1 MLKKLKSSSS
11 LGKHQE
17 EEGEGEK
24 ERSMSPFEDPRNEM
38 VIPPMPLQGG
48 LEWYGDEEEVNEKEE
63 EEGKS
68 ERNEKQGELSWKGGK
83 AF

>member
-1 MLKKLKSSSS
+1 MLKKFKSSSS
-11 LGKHQE
+11 LQKGAVE
-17 EEGEGEK
+17 EEK

-48 LEWYGDEEEVNEKEE
+48 LEWYGDEEEVEEKKDEEEKE
-63 EEGKS
+63 
-68 ERNEKQGELSWKGGK
+68 NEKQGELSWKGGK